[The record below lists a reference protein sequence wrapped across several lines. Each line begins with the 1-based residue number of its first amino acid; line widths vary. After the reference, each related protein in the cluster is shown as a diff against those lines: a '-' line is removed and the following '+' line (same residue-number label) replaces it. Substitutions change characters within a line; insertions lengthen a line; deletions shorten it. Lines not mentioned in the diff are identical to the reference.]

1 MLPSPRWPLSKVNNH
16 NQNWTCQ
23 FQQSSKYET
32 TEHSPAESAHPDRYP
47 PFPPAKPTTKTLAAS
62 TSKSLM
68 HCNGLD
74 LALKAV
80 LGRAGN

>member
-16 NQNWTCQ
+16 NQNWT
-23 FQQSSKYET
+23 SKYET
-32 TEHSPAESAHPDRYP
+32 TEHSPAESAHSDRYP
-47 PFPPAKPTTKTLAAS
+47 PFPQAKPTTKTLAAS

-74 LALKAV
+74 LALEAV
-80 LGRAGN
+80 LGGAGN